1 MTWSSKYLS
10 TYMCVCVR
18 VCLALFL
25 LCFATAIFF
34 LFPVPHDNILNRHRT
49 MTWASITYKLHGLK
63 NQNKTKKTKDR
74 RQLYRSLDKKQ

>member
-1 MTWSSKYLS
+1 
-10 TYMCVCVR
+10 
-18 VCLALFL
+18 
-25 LCFATAIFF
+25 
-34 LFPVPHDNILNRHRT
+34 